1 MARAT
6 LSDRELLARLVAF
19 DSTSCNS
26 NLPIAD
32 FICDYLDR
40 PSVRIERLPSPAGD
54 KVNLAVFVGPEVDP
68 ETVDGLLLSG
78 HMDVV
83 PALEPEWQSDPFEL
97 TDTGDRLVGRGACD
111 MKGFDAIAINAAAE
125 AAERSLQHPLVL
137 VLTYDEEVG
146 TIGAHDFA
154 QMWPRARPLPRRA
167 VIGEPTSLDVV
178 RMHKGHLKLS
188 ATLRGREAHSGY
200 PHLGRSAI
208 EPAARAV
215 VALTSLRETL
225 QTEPCPHAEHFPDV
239 PFVALNVG
247 IVRGGSAVN
256 VVPARC
262 DIELG
267 LRILPGMASEPYAA
281 RAREAI
287 ERAVA
292 GTDGVSVEVE
302 VICSSPPLLTAE
314 DNDLC
319 RHLYALRD
327 QQKTAS
333 ASYATDAGWLQQ
345 CGLDCLI
352 FGPGN
357 IEVAHKPNEGM
368 PKDEFQQGGVIFRDL
383 VARYCA

>member
-1 MARAT
+1 MAHAI
-6 LSDRELLARLVAF
+6 LSDSELLARLVAF

-40 PSVRIERLPSPAGD
+40 PGVVVERLPSPDGD
-54 KVNLAVFVGPEVDP
+54 KVNLAVFVGPAVDP

-83 PALEPEWQSDPFEL
+83 PATEPEWQSDPFAL

-125 AAERSLQHPLVL
+125 AADQGLRNPLVL
-137 VLTYDEEVG
+137 VLTYDEEIG

-154 QMWPRARPLPRRA
+154 QAWPRDRPLPRRA
-167 VIGEPTSLDVV
+167 IIGEPTSLDVV
-178 RMHKGHLKLS
+178 RMHKGHLKMR
-188 ATLRGREAHSGY
+188 ATLRGQEAHSGY

-215 VALTSLRETL
+215 TALAELRETL
-225 QTEPCPHAEHFPDV
+225 LTEPCPHAEHFPAV

-267 LRILPGMASEPYAA
+267 LRILPGMAAEPYAR
-281 RAREAI
+281 RATEAI
-287 ERAVA
+287 EHAVA
-292 GTDGVSVEVE
+292 GSPGVSVEVE
-302 VICSSPPLLTAE
+302 VVCSSPPLLTDE
-314 DNDLC
+314 NNDLC
-319 RHLYALRD
+319 SHLYGLRE
-327 QQKTAS
+327 QSATVS
-333 ASYATDAGWLQQ
+333 ASYATDAGWLQE

-357 IEVAHKPNEGM
+357 IEVAHKPNEGI
-368 PKDEFQQGGVIFRDL
+368 PKDEFRQGGEIFRSL
-383 VARYCA
+383 VTRYCA